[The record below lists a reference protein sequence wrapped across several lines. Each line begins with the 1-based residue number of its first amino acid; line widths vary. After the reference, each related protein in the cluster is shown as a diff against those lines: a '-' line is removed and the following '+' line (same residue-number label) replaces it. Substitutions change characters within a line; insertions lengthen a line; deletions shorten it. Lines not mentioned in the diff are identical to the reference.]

1 MTTGYSG
8 VTVER
13 SPQPDQF
20 DGSTGSF
27 ANEMQKTLRADWNAA
42 HTTFDSRTFPQSSE
56 SYNTGAVE
64 AQLEHH
70 RNFYRSIRDGQPS
83 VEDATFGL
91 RAAGPSLLTNESLF
105 QQKIMHWDPDLMR
118 MMES

>member
-1 MTTGYSG
+1 MCIRDR
-8 VTVER
+8 R

-27 ANEMQKTLRADWNAA
+27 AEEIQKALRAEWEASHA
-42 HTTFDSRTFPQSSE
+42 TFDSRTFQESSE
-56 SYNTGAVE
+56 SYDTGGVD

-70 RNFYRSIRDGQPS
+70 RNFYRSIRDGRPS

-91 RAAGPSLLTNESLF
+91 RAAGPALLTNESLF
-105 QQKIMHWDPDLMR
+105 QQKVMHWDAETMQIVHNP
-118 MMES
+118 